1 MLATILALV
10 MALGLCSVSWADDNY
25 TYENGELKKNGT
37 AMTADE
43 VKAFSGVNVIG
54 FKDHDTKVYATVQEA
69 YNELSSLTIGAVG
82 KEGVVADNGKVTG
95 LYSQIDGQYISIQW
109 NIWGQRTLP
118 TGYTLSLG
126 REQGYLGS
134 YYLRNLTVNGKND
147 AAQLTASA
155 ITVPWSYQYASDDI
169 ESVILSISNLKLL
182 DSDTNGIQIA
192 RNGIGLGG
200 TFTFNLNNCKVDGGF
215 NMSGAYQG
223 DSVWNISDNT
233 FTCRTGGYPT
243 YPLMLNGT
251 AKNDAEKGR
260 KLYLILRGIR
270 FPDMPAG

>member
-260 KLYLILRGIR
+260 KPY
-270 FPDMPAG
+270 